1 MINLVAQQDK
11 LAMPLNERQ
20 HYSVFFHA
28 SLSGWR
34 EKKHLDSLPK
44 EFPILSLKLLKIGR
58 IIQGQRYSPN
68 LSIVLMFFIGA
79 GFCHH
84 S

>member
-1 MINLVAQQDK
+1 
-11 LAMPLNERQ
+11 MPLNERQ

-34 EKKHLDSLPK
+34 EKKHPNSLLK

-58 IIQGQRYSPN
+58 IIQGQRYSPY
-68 LSIVLMFFIGA
+68 LSIVLMFFEVP
-79 GFCHH
+79 GFVTLADVQV
-84 S
+84 